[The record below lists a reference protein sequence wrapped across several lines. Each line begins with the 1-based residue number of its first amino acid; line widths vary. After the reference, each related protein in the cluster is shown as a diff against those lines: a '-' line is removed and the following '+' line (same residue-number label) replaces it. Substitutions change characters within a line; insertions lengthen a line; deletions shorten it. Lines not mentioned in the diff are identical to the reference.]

1 MTLPFRCERESP
13 DWTGGQPRC
22 DTAVVNE
29 NPEVTAF
36 LDALE
41 HPLKDAILAVRSTI
55 LEADDRMAESI
66 KWKSP
71 TFVYKGN
78 LASIDPKAKK
88 HVTVL
93 FHSGA
98 SIPGDHPLL
107 EGGGDVARYVR
118 FPDVAS
124 IERRRDELAAV
135 VRAWCDSR
143 P

>member
-1 MTLPFRCERESP
+1 M
-13 DWTGGQPRC
+13 
-22 DTAVVNE
+22 NE
-29 NPEVTAF
+29 NPDVVAF
-36 LDALE
+36 LGALE

-55 LEADDRMAESI
+55 LEADERMTEAI

-71 TFVYKGN
+71 TFIYKGN

-93 FHSGA
+93 FHTGA
-98 SIPGDHPLL
+98 TIPGDHPIL
-107 EGGGDVARYVR
+107 EGGGEVARYIR
-118 FPDVAS
+118 FAD
-124 IERRRDELAAV
+124 LAAVQRQRDALATV